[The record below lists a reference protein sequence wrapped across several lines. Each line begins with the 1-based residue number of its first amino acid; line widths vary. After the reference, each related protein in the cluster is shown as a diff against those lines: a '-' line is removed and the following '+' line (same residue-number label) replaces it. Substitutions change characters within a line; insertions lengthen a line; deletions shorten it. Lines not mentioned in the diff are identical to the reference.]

1 MFLDSSFSL
10 YTISKHKYFIFD
22 KEDISSLSYYFQYCK
37 SHFFS
42 NSDLK
47 VSETRIDAFN
57 QFIQSKIPNQYWKQ
71 FNLKYQK
78 ISQDL
83 PLLSESEFK
92 ICSINILENIFVE
105 KYNNLQFDFD
115 DSFKLLIRTINNN
128 INLKKKFHIFS
139 SFEKLNDNV
148 NLYSKNNDNKIL
160 FLETYQNFSYIIFSS
175 FVEKFF
181 EYINT
186 YFDKNLQ
193 IFQEQFHIENLEKL
207 ADYCILNNDVNI
219 NHFKTHKN
227 HKI

>member
-10 YTISKHKYFIFD
+10 YSISKHKYFIFD

-42 NSDLK
+42 NSDLNI
-47 VSETRIDAFN
+47 SETRISAFN

-78 ISQDL
+78 TSKDIS
-83 PLLSESEFK
+83 LLSESEFK
-92 ICSINILENIFVE
+92 ICSINIFKNIFVE

-115 DSFKLLIRTINNN
+115 DSFKLLIRTINTN

-139 SFEKLNDNV
+139 SFEKLNNNTYLD
-148 NLYSKNNDNKIL
+148 SKNNNKIL
-160 FLETYQNFSYIIFSS
+160 FLETYENFSYIIFSS

-186 YFDKNLQ
+186 YFNKNLQ
-193 IFQEQFHIENLEKL
+193 IFQEQFHIENLEKI
-207 ADYCILNNDVNI
+207 ADYCILNNDISI
-219 NHFKTHKN
+219 NQLKNYNN